1 MAIDLDFALFF
12 LKYSKRNRGMMEK
25 EWEVTLKRVS
35 LMFRK
40 DSLRTCVRLALGLST
55 GLAMGHS
62 GLVLAEEGDD
72 ADALEEV
79 VVTGSR
85 IKRTLN
91 SASQEVITITA
102 EDMRITGDISV
113 ADALRTSNLN
123 SFGSFRESSGNS
135 AQSNATFNLRGLG
148 ASRALVLVNGK
159 RITGSPSLGGG
170 GSVNLN
176 MIPFSAVDRI
186 ELIADGASAVYG
198 SDAVTGVI
206 NIIMRKGYDGFRLN
220 ARYGDRDRD
229 GGVEESLSLQIG
241 ASSDR
246 GSVSVAIEYDARDEV
261 YDGDRSFTAA
271 RKSDLDGD
279 GYITGYAETEGI
291 SFYGYTLFP
300 NPIYTGA
307 AFDPTDETTW
317 QVHPGGNCSEENGFQ
332 GPMKSDLVFGP
343 DTGFYCGYAYALVSA
358 NRASVHRLNA
368 YVNAEYE
375 LTDDIDATVD
385 ILFANNESFGRYA
398 PPAAPGPTIPGD
410 PRNTVG
416 ATGGYFRWT
425 DIGTRDN
432 VVNDDLIN
440 IDIGLDGDLSDDI
453 SWEVYATFSE
463 YRSMS
468 VGRSYLSYAG
478 LEYNI
483 AYDISDFDT
492 FVANL
497 KATTLD
503 DNKQKMTKYFG
514 GIQWDLFEMG
524 GGTAQTYWAMEYFEV
539 DYAAL
544 VDAQSEAGLIGG
556 SAGNSA
562 QGYRDVTAF
571 SAEAIFPVTD
581 WLEIDAAVRFDDYS
595 DFGNATSPRLGAI
608 AQIPGV
614 EGLTVKASWGEG
626 FRAPNLSDMYGLTS
640 FSASGATDNWGCQLA
655 GQDPCPSRQFD
666 TYIGSNPD
674 LEAEESETFSF
685 GVEYAFFDNWK
696 ASVNYFDVTLSNAI
710 ENISAQDQ
718 LNVDFNSGGNN
729 PAVQR
734 DSNGL
739 VIEISAGF
747 QNGGTEFNYNGVDY
761 QLAGMLETSFGEFRL
776 AMNATQY
783 MTYEYELTY
792 GGGDLAD
799 AIGTLG
805 TPEWKSNASV
815 SYTLDKFFA
824 NLAVDYIGESG
835 DRVSDE
841 KYDSWHMLNASMGY
855 DLDTLGTFKIGANN
869 LTDESPLLNQFGSMA
884 DENQYPITG
893 RVVYVDYTLEF

>member
-1 MAIDLDFALFF
+1 
-12 LKYSKRNRGMMEK
+12 
-25 EWEVTLKRVS
+25 
-35 LMFRK
+35 MFRK
-40 DSLRTCVRLALGLST
+40 DSLRGCVRLALGLTT
-55 GLAMGHS
+55 GLALGQS
-62 GLVLAEEGDD
+62 GLVLAEEGDE
-72 ADALEEV
+72 AEALEEV

-91 SASQEVITITA
+91 TASQEVITITA
-102 EDMRITGDISV
+102 EEMRITGDVSV
-113 ADALRTSNLN
+113 ADALRSSNLN
-123 SFGSFRESSGNS
+123 SLGSFRESSGNS

-148 ASRALVLVNGK
+148 AARALVLVNGR

-206 NIIMRKGYDGFRLN
+206 NIIMRKNYDGFRMS

-229 GGVEESLSLQIG
+229 SGIEESLSLQVG

-246 GSVSVAIEYDARDEV
+246 GSVSLAMEYDTRDEV
-261 YDGDRSFTAA
+261 YDADRSFTAA
-271 RKSDLDGD
+271 RKADLDGD
-279 GYITGYAETEGI
+279 GFITGYAETEGI

-300 NPIYTGA
+300 NPTYTGA
-307 AFDPTDETTW
+307 DFDPADETTW
-317 QVHPGGNCSEENGFQ
+317 LVHPGGNCTEANGFQ

-358 NRASVHRLNA
+358 NRASISRLNT

-375 LTDDIDATVD
+375 LTDNVDAYVD
-385 ILFANNESFGRYA
+385 VLISNNESFGRYA
-398 PPAAPGPTIPGD
+398 PPAAPGPVIPGD

-416 ATGGYFRWT
+416 ATNGYFRWT

-440 IDIGLDGDLSDDI
+440 IDLGLRGDLSDEM
-453 SWEVYATFSE
+453 SWEVYATLSE
-463 YRSMS
+463 YRSVS

-483 AYDISDFDT
+483 AYDIDDFDT

-503 DNKQKMTKYFG
+503 DNKQKMTKFFG
-514 GIQWDLFEMG
+514 GLQWDLFDMAG
-524 GGTAQTYWAMEYFEV
+524 GQASTYFAMEYYEV

-562 QGYRDVTAF
+562 QGYRDITAF
-571 SAEAIFPVTD
+571 SVEAIFPVTD
-581 WLEIDAAVRFDDYS
+581 WLEIDAAMRYDDYS
-595 DFGNATSPRLGAI
+595 DFGDATSPRIGAI
-608 AQIPGV
+608 AEVPGV
-614 EGLTVKASWGEG
+614 EGLTLRASWGEG
-626 FRAPNLSDMYGLTS
+626 FRAPDLSDMYGLTS

-674 LEAEESETFSF
+674 LEAEESETFSL
-685 GVEYAFFDNWK
+685 GVEYAFFDTWE
-696 ASVNYFDVTLSNAI
+696 ASINYFDVTLTNSI
-710 ENISAQDQ
+710 EYTSAQDQ
-718 LNVDFNSGGNN
+718 LNVDFQSQGGN

-734 DSNGL
+734 DANGL

-747 QNGGTEFNYNGVDY
+747 QNGGTDFNFNGIDY
-761 QLAGMLETSFGEFRL
+761 QLGGVVETDFGSFRVDL
-776 AMNATQY
+776 KSTNYMNY
-783 MTYEYELTY
+783 DYELTY
-792 GGGDLAD
+792 GTGELGDAV
-799 AIGTLG
+799 GTLG
-805 TPEWKSNASV
+805 FPEWRSTAFV
-815 SYTLDKFFA
+815 SWSLDKWFV
-824 NLAVDYIGESG
+824 NLSADYIGESEEKIG
-835 DRVSDE
+835 DE
-841 KYDSWHMLNASMGY
+841 KFDSWHILNASLGYSLDAMG
-855 DLDTLGTFKIGANN
+855 TIRVGANN
-869 LTDESPLLNQFGSMA
+869 LTDEDPLLNEFGSMA
-884 DENQYPITG
+884 DEYQYPITG
-893 RVVYVDYTLEF
+893 RVVYVDYTLDF